1 MQSPEILLK
10 DLNTA
15 LRELRGAAHL
25 LGDERLDCELLPTMR
40 RLLLA
45 EVLGNTSIL
54 AIGGSQGAGKTTL
67 LRSMYGL
74 EGGAAEWLQPNEGR
88 GERLPVL
95 VLEDAAQTKAQGAV
109 RRLQK
114 MNEQYHLV
122 EKDVDV
128 PNFQKAVC
136 DPDPEILLPVL
147 KVPQRYFNRPNQAWL
162 LLPGYEK
169 QDRKN
174 KSWQELM
181 RQALIGAAGCVI
193 VTDETR
199 MANQQQ
205 VEIVKDMLSN
215 ELRGAQPLIVISKT
229 EAARGKPERLQE
241 LRVTAGEVFGL
252 AAEQQEH
259 RVVCAGSDDPAY
271 VAEWLPL
278 LHRAI
283 NDLAISGCSDRKAQ
297 LARLED
303 VLSRDLTRVLGLFQT
318 RSQLFFQK
326 QEVGEGGQ
334 EVLLACL
341 EAFDEAR
348 DGLRAEYLKNIG
360 EMLDAQFAPAWKQ
373 LQERLINDHEG
384 FFNQAGAFFGKASEV
399 QQRIESDV
407 ARSWGCP
414 DVVMTQYSKAIGNIT
429 QKKLGAPISP
439 GKQETSLLPGSSPL
453 QRLGYVGADQ
463 KPICWKRP
471 DKDDERNLCVLLAGR
486 SSPTQKG
493 GEEDAP
499 KINKNFERSVKLLP
513 ALTLEYAR
521 LASLMPAVVGVAP
534 DSLMAAS
541 ASEQHNLIKQ
551 AANQLKEGTDL
562 GQTVLRSIATILTVD
577 IAADGEVDVVKAFL
591 NALSPETVAT
601 VGEAGVDSTVAAGG
615 AAAIGGVGAA
625 VVGMVAVGYLTY
637 SALRA
642 VRQQDESG
650 RVVAHAML
658 MNIKEHYQRHF
669 MHHFDQMMDEVR
681 TRLRQALRERYHLDE
696 RLMEKDRLAKAI
708 ADVRTLQRDL
718 LDEFGRSGR
727 TLALFNVESAT

>member
-1 MQSPEILLK
+1 MESPEILLQ

-15 LRELRGAAHL
+15 LRELRGATHL
-25 LGDERLDCELLPTMR
+25 LDDERIVTELLPTMR

-67 LRSMYGL
+67 LRSLYGL

-95 VLEDAAQTKAQGAV
+95 VLEDAAQTDAQGAV
-109 RRLQK
+109 RQLR
-114 MNEQYHLV
+114 EVAGQYRLV
-122 EKDVDV
+122 EDDVDV
-128 PNFQKAVC
+128 SAFQKAVC
-136 DPDPEILLPVL
+136 DPDPEVLLPIL

-169 QDRKN
+169 QDRQN
-174 KSWQELM
+174 KTWQELM

-215 ELRGAQPLIVISKT
+215 ELHGAQPLVVISKT

-252 AAEQQEH
+252 AAEQLEH
-259 RVVCAGSDDPAY
+259 WVVCAGSDDPAY
-271 VAEWLPL
+271 IAEWLPL

-303 VLSRDLTRVLGLFQT
+303 VLSRDLTRVLGLVQT

-326 QEVGEGGQ
+326 KESSEGGQ

-348 DGLRAEYLKNIG
+348 VGLRAEYQTNIG
-360 EMLDAQFAPAWKQ
+360 EMLDAQFAPAWRQ

-384 FFNQAGAFFGKASEV
+384 LFNRTKDFFGTASEV

-407 ARSWGCP
+407 ARSWGNP
-414 DVVMTQYSKAIGNIT
+414 DDVMTEHARVIGKIT
-429 QKKLGAPISP
+429 QKKLGAPASS
-439 GKQETSLLPGSSPL
+439 GEQDASLLPASTPL

-471 DKDDERNLCVLLAGR
+471 DKDDERNLRVLLAGR
-486 SSPTQKG
+486 NSLTKKG
-493 GEEDAP
+493 DEVDAP
-499 KINKNFERSVKLLP
+499 KINKEFERSVKLLP
-513 ALTLEYAR
+513 TLTLEYAR

-534 DSLMAAS
+534 DSLMAVS
-541 ASEQHNLIKQ
+541 ASEQHDLMEQ
-551 AANQLKEGTDL
+551 AVQQLEKGADL

-577 IAADGEVDVVKAFL
+577 IVADGEANVVNAFL
-591 NALSPETVAT
+591 HALRPETVAT
-601 VGEAGVDSTVAAGG
+601 VGEAGVDSTAAAGG

-642 VRQQDESG
+642 VRQQDEKA

-696 RLMEKDRLAKAI
+696 RLMRKDRLAKAI
-708 ADVRTLQRDL
+708 ADVRTLQCDL
-718 LDEFGRSGR
+718 LDELGRSGR
-727 TLALFNVESAT
+727 TLALFNVESAA

>member
-1 MQSPEILLK
+1 MQSPEILLQ

-67 LRSMYGL
+67 LRTLYGL

-95 VLEDAAQTKAQGAV
+95 VLEDAVQTDAQGAV
-109 RRLQK
+109 RQLRK
-114 MNEQYHLV
+114 VAGQYHLV
-122 EKDVDV
+122 EDNVDISA
-128 PNFQKAVC
+128 FQKAVC
-136 DPDPEILLPVL
+136 DPNPEVLLPVL

-169 QDRKN
+169 QDRQN

-181 RQALIGAAGCVI
+181 RQALIAAAGCVI

-205 VEIVKDMLSN
+205 VEIVNDMLAN
-215 ELRGAQPLIVISKT
+215 ELRGAQPLVVISKT

-241 LRVTAGEVFGL
+241 LRTTAGKVFGL
-252 AAEQQEH
+252 ADEQLEH
-259 RVVCAGSDDPAY
+259 WVVCAGSDDPAY

-278 LHRAI
+278 LRRAI
-283 NDLAISGCSDRKAQ
+283 NDLAIAGCGDRKAQ

-303 VLSRDLTRVLGLFQT
+303 VLSRDLTRVLGLIHT
-318 RSQLFFQK
+318 RSQLFFQ
-326 QEVGEGGQ
+326 QREGGEGGPR
-334 EVLLACL
+334 EVLQACL

-348 DGLRAEYLKNIG
+348 DGLRAEYHKNIG
-360 EMLDAQFAPAWKQ
+360 DMLDAQFAPAWQQ
-373 LQERLINDHEG
+373 LQERLINDYEG
-384 FFNQAGAFFGKASEV
+384 FFNRAGAFFDTASEV

-407 ARSWGCP
+407 ALSWGSP
-414 DVVMTQYSKAIGNIT
+414 DVVMAQHTKAIGNIT
-429 QKKLGAPISP
+429 QKKLGAPASP
-439 GKQETSLLPGSSPL
+439 GEQDASLLPGSTPL
-453 QRLGYVGADQ
+453 QRLGYVDADQ
-463 KPICWKRP
+463 KPIRWQRP
-471 DKDDERNLCVLLAGR
+471 DEADDHNLRVVLAGR
-486 SSPTQKG
+486 NSPVQVSDAQKPTR
-493 GEEDAP
+493 D
-499 KINKNFERSVKLLP
+499 FERAVKLLP
-513 ALTLEYAR
+513 TLTLEYAR

-534 DSLMAAS
+534 DSLMAAT
-541 ASEQHNLIKQ
+541 ASEQPDLIRQ
-551 AANQLKEGTDL
+551 AVQQLGDGVDL

-577 IAADGEVDVVKAFL
+577 IAADGEVDVVQALL
-591 NALSPETVAT
+591 NALSPAAAAT
-601 VGEAGVDSTVAAGG
+601 VGEAAAGSTAAAGG
-615 AAAIGGVGAA
+615 AAVIGGVGAA
-625 VVGMVAVGYLTY
+625 VVGVVAVGYLTY
-637 SALRA
+637 SALRT
-642 VRQQDESG
+642 VRQQDEKA

-658 MNIKEHYQRHF
+658 MNVKEHYQRHF
-669 MHHFDQMMDEVR
+669 LHHFDQMMDQVR

-696 RLMEKDRLAKAI
+696 ALMEQDRLAKAI

-718 LDEFGRSGR
+718 LDELGRTGR
-727 TLALFNVESAT
+727 TLALFNVEATA

>member
-1 MQSPEILLK
+1 MQSPEILLQ

-15 LRELRGAAHL
+15 LRELRGAAHV
-25 LGDERLDCELLPTMR
+25 LGDERLDSELLPTMR

-67 LRSMYGL
+67 LRSLYGL

-95 VLEDAAQTKAQGAV
+95 VLEDAAQTHAQGSV
-109 RRLQK
+109 RKLREVAGQYRV
-114 MNEQYHLV
+114 NE
-122 EKDVDV
+122 DPVDV
-128 PNFQKAVC
+128 SAFQKAVC
-136 DPDPEILLPVL
+136 DPDPEVLLPVL

-169 QDRKN
+169 QDRQN

-241 LRVTAGEVFGL
+241 LRVTAGEAFGL
-252 AAEQQEH
+252 AAEQREH

-303 VLSRDLTRVLGLFQT
+303 VLGRDLTLVLGLVQT

-326 QEVGEGGQ
+326 KEVGEGGQ

-348 DGLRAEYLKNIG
+348 DGLRVEYNKNIG

-439 GKQETSLLPGSSPL
+439 GEREASLLPGSSPL

-471 DKDDERNLCVLLAGR
+471 DKDDERNLRVLLAGR
-486 SSPTQKG
+486 NSPAQVGTAQKPTK
-493 GEEDAP
+493 D
-499 KINKNFERSVKLLP
+499 FERSVKLLP

-541 ASEQHNLIKQ
+541 ASEQHDLMNQ
-551 AANQLKEGTDL
+551 AVQQLEKGADL

-601 VGEAGVDSTVAAGG
+601 VGEAGVDSAAAAGG

-718 LDEFGRSGR
+718 LDELGRSGR